1 VVWRARYAVWAA
13 VVLVV
18 VAIVWLV
25 WTGIQALGA
34 VTDLRSAVVDLE
46 EGVESSD
53 VDMVREAAA
62 VASEAAQR
70 ADAALGGPVWGLVAA
85 VPYLGD
91 TAEVAR
97 KTANAAATAATGLE
111 PVLDQPVVLQ
121 PRRLYDDGRFDLE
134 GVAALQAPLAE
145 AADAAVE
152 ADALMAS
159 VPTADSGG
167 WVPGIIDDERAR
179 AAVQLRGV
187 ADAMVGA
194 AAAAEVMP
202 TLLGAEGPRTWFV
215 GVQSPAEAR
224 GTGGVIGT
232 HVILTADDGR
242 LEFERSASNSEL
254 RRLDG
259 LPDFGPDYAER
270 YLDFP
275 EQIANT
281 NLSPHFPYAGRLW
294 WESYAQSVGDEV
306 DVVMGTDVVSLGDLI
321 RATGPVQLPDGR
333 TVRPA
338 EAVEFGLIGV
348 YEEFADQN
356 ERERYQ
362 EDVAEAVFTEI
373 AEGDV
378 DPGRLVTALG
388 RMAAAG
394 RLLLWSPVDGEQD
407 VLARMPTSGSVAPTP
422 GPSVQPVVLNSTE
435 SKLDTYLDRRLT
447 YTVERC
453 DIGGRMPSTLEVTLV
468 SDIPEG
474 ADLPEDVLGKAT
486 LTPEGPESTVQLQV
500 HTSEGAA
507 LEGVTVDGE
516 PVDVFGFEEQGRPA
530 FAMDL
535 TLRPR
540 QPTTVVLSMN
550 EPTSTRVPEVV
561 QQPLAR
567 PAEVTIVDGPCLPP
581 EE

>member
-1 VVWRARYAVWAA
+1 MVWRTRYVVWA
-13 VVLVV
+13 VVIVV
-18 VAIVWLV
+18 IAAIAWLGF
-25 WTGIQALGA
+25 TGVRALGA

-53 VDMVREAAA
+53 VDMVREAATA
-62 VASEAAQR
+62 ASDAAQR
-70 ADAALGGPVWGLVAA
+70 ADGALGGPVWGIVAA

-134 GVAALQAPLAE
+134 GVAALQEPLAT
-145 AADAAVE
+145 AAAAATE
-152 ADALMAS
+152 ADDLMAT

-179 AAVQLRGV
+179 AAEQLRGV

-202 TLLGAEGPRTWFV
+202 TMLGAAGPRTWFI

-254 RRLDG
+254 KRLDG
-259 LPDFGPDYAER
+259 LPEFGPDFAER

-306 DVVMGTDVVSLGDLI
+306 DVVMGTDVVALGDLI
-321 RATGPVQLPDGR
+321 QATGPVELPDGR

-348 YEEFADQN
+348 YEEFADKN

-373 AEGDV
+373 AEGNV

-394 RLLLWSPVDGEQD
+394 RLLLWSPDEAQQD

-435 SKLDTYLDRRLT
+435 SKLDTYLDREIT

-474 ADLPEDVLGKAT
+474 ADLPSDVLGKAT
-486 LTPEGPESTVQLQV
+486 ISDEGPESTIQLQV
-500 HTSEGAA
+500 HTSEDAA

-516 PVDVFGFEEQGRPA
+516 PLAVFGFEEQGRPA

-535 TLRPR
+535 TLLPR
-540 QPTTVVLSMN
+540 QPTAVVLTMN

-567 PAEVTIVDGPCLPP
+567 PAEVSIVDGPCLPP
-581 EE
+581 GE